1 MTALQLRQDVLDEL
15 DFDPSVNASH
25 IGVAADD
32 GVVTLTGHVDSYAQ
46 KLAAIRATRRLK
58 GVKAIADEIKVRYP
72 ADKKTADDEIAKRAL
87 NVLLWH
93 AEVPDRV
100 KVLVQDG
107 WITLTG
113 SADWY
118 FQKKAAEDA
127 VRKLSGVHG
136 VINSIQILP
145 QVKPENVQKQIEDA
159 LKRHAEVEAQAIK
172 ITVRDDSSV
181 LLEGKVDN
189 WEERYAVE
197 QAAWAAAGVSSVD
210 DRLRIG

>member
-1 MTALQLRQDVLDEL
+1 M
-15 DFDPSVNASH
+15 
-25 IGVAADD
+25 
-32 GVVTLTGHVDSYAQ
+32 
-46 KLAAIRATRRLK
+46 
-58 GVKAIADEIKVRYP
+58 KAIAGEIKVRYP

-87 NVLLWH
+87 SMLLWD

-113 SADWY
+113 SVDWY
-118 FQKKAAEDA
+118 YQKRAAEDA

-136 VINSIQILP
+136 VTCDQQYSDFAAGQTRERT
-145 QVKPENVQKQIEDA
+145 KKMEDA
-159 LKRHAEVEAQAIK
+159 LKRHAEVEAHAIK
-172 ITVRDDSSV
+172 VTVRDDSSV

-197 QAAWAAAGVSSVD
+197 QAAWAAAGVRSVD
-210 DRLRIG
+210 DRLLIS